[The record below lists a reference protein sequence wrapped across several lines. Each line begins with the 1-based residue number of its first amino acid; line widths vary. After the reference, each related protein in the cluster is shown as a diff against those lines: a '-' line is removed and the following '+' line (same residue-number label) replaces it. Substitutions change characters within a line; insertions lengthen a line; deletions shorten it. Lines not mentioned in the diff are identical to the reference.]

1 MNIQS
6 LYKEKRELWYQ
17 AEDLL
22 KTAEAENR
30 ELTTDQLTQYNKIL
44 DSMNAKQANID
55 AMKKAEELRSE
66 NRETI
71 VDEKKPVTV
80 EEIRKIKSDAVNKW
94 LRGGTQSLGV
104 EDRKILNLTVEGGS
118 PAIDLRADPAAQ
130 TVTTSGGGYT
140 IDTELASWIE
150 TAKKWYGPMLMAGE
164 TFTTSKGGT
173 IYWPTIDDTSQ
184 TGVRET
190 INTNMFDD
198 STGITFGRFQLDAY
212 KYSSEGIL
220 VPFELLQ
227 DSEFNIAK
235 VVGEVLGERLYRAV
249 NTALTTGDGSGDPN
263 GVVTAAYIGE
273 NAASG
278 ALTRTDLVRLIHS
291 VDKSYRESPKAAF
304 MFHDSTLRYIR
315 LLTIGSNDDRS
326 LWQPSMREGE
336 PDRIEGY
343 KYWINN
349 DMDELGANKKSVLFG
364 DFGKYLIRN
373 IPPLR
378 VVRLNERYAEQDS
391 VGFIVLARYDGDL
404 LKANT
409 TTSCPIKYLRNLG
422 T

>member
-44 DSMNAKQANID
+44 DSMNSKQANID
-55 AMKKAEELRSE
+55 AMKKADELRSE

-71 VDEKKPVTV
+71 VDEKKPITV
-80 EEIRKIKSDAVNKW
+80 EETRKIKSDAVNKW

-118 PAIDLRADPAAQ
+118 PAIDLRADPASQ
-130 TVTTSGGGYT
+130 TVTTTGGGYT

-150 TAKKWYGPMLMAGE
+150 TAKKWYGPMLMPGE

-173 IYWPTIDDTSQ
+173 IYWPTIDDTSN

-249 NTALTTGDGSGDPN
+249 NTAMTTGDGSGDPN

-304 MFHDSTLRYIR
+304 MMHDSTLRYIR

-326 LWQPSMREGE
+326 LWQPSMVSGE

-364 DFGKYLIRN
+364 DFGKYLIRQV
-373 IPPLR
+373 PPLR